1 MYPIPYTIRRWVH
14 LSCTQ
19 FVHQPCAANSTCH
32 IWAMGNIYVH
42 VSYLQRAGRPEA
54 APHLCVCLK
63 LVYIWLVP
71 SHVQLKCP
79 HVWTLCEPY
88 ARKYITWCTWLQERM
103 LHCSPSWRLL
113 NIATA
118 KCFGWYF
125 APLRSTCPAPS
136 RSARPALWHFSL
148 HSYLTT
154 WLGHA
159 QIWVYGIWKMIL
171 HSMACIIIL

>member
-1 MYPIPYTIRRWVH
+1 
-14 LSCTQ
+14 
-19 FVHQPCAANSTCH
+19 
-32 IWAMGNIYVH
+32 MGNIYVH

-54 APHLCVCLK
+54 ALHLCVCLK

-88 ARKYITWCTWLQERM
+88 ARKYITWCIWLQERM

-136 RSARPALWHFSL
+136 RSALPGP
-148 HSYLTT
+148 LTFFIT
-154 WLGHA
+154 FIFNHMAWACPNL
-159 QIWVYGIWKMIL
+159 GIWYLKDDFTQHGL
-171 HSMACIIIL
+171 HHHLVDHYVRHYVDIMCAISWHTRKGGGGEASH